1 MATSDADAKPA
12 RLPYFRLAAS
22 GRSKGVLRPRLR
34 GAVMAWIVRPWCA
47 LALLHWSAGGK
58 HADKARG
65 KRTMRSRKSRRD
77 HERSMD
83 EEAARHSAAAASPR

>member
-1 MATSDADAKPA
+1 MVPPPPPEKVVPA
-12 RLPYFRLAAS
+12 GYAQILAA
-22 GRSKGVLRPRLR
+22 KEAKEAKDTLRRY
-34 GAVMAWIVRPWCA
+34 VVT
-47 LALLHWSAGGK
+47 HE
-58 HADKARG
+58 DKARG